1 MTEQSTVVAIE
12 GSARPSSAVGQ
23 ILLISADSAHSATIS
38 QILQDEKLSVLS
50 CPSPED
56 AIEALAVDSANN
68 PRINLVLLDAGSNP
82 KHIAAWLREVIEDLL
97 APLVLLWNSDRV
109 QIPIV
114 LITDSQHLTQAVQ
127 SLQMG
132 AYDYLLKPFSAEQLL
147 ATVRRTLHYRR
158 LQTQNDLFRHHLE
171 QLITARTEMLQHSM
185 RQLENSYDVT
195 LEALGNALDL
205 KDAETEG
212 HSKRV
217 TAYTLALGRAV
228 GLPEPQLRVVGRGA
242 FLHDIGKMAIPDAI
256 LRKPAKLT
264 LEEREIMRTHTE
276 LGYQMIRKIPY
287 LQEAAEIVYSH
298 QEHFDGSGYPRG
310 LRGEEIH
317 IGARIFAVADT
328 FDAITSNRPYRKANS
343 MEAARKEI
351 LRCAGTQFDPS
362 IVDVFVATPDSI
374 WLDLREGIM
383 RDGFAFSPFGY
394 TFGNIP

>member
-1 MTEQSTVVAIE
+1 MTRESSAIATE
-12 GSARPSSAVGQ
+12 TSARPSSAVGQ
-23 ILLISADSAHSATIS
+23 ILLLTADSAQASTVGH
-38 QILQDEKLSVLS
+38 ILQEQKLSVMT
-50 CPSPED
+50 CPSPEH
-56 AIEALAVDSANN
+56 AIEALAADAANN
-68 PRINLVLLDAGSNP
+68 PRINLVLLDAGPHGKNLFQ
-82 KHIAAWLREVIEDLL
+82 WLREVTENLL

-114 LITDSQHLTQAVQ
+114 LLTDSHHVSQAVQ
-127 SLQMG
+127 ALQMG
-132 AYDYLLKPFSAEQLL
+132 AYDYILKPFSADQLL
-147 ATVRRTLHYRR
+147 ATVRRTLQYRR

-171 QLITARTEMLQHSM
+171 QLISARTEMLQHSM

-217 TAYTLALGRAV
+217 TAYTLALGRAI

-264 LEEREIMRTHTE
+264 IEERTVMRTHTE

-328 FDAITSNRPYRKANS
+328 FDAITSNRPYRKANT

-394 TFGNIP
+394 TFGDIP